1 MPSDLPPS
9 ATPSSIGEPTAVGF
23 VKTRLPQIHDAFKSL
38 PSYYEPT
45 LKRFILNP
53 HPAAMPPSCQN
64 ASLSTSPDVGQAG
77 RVLQESQTPIAS
89 NRARRVPARQVL
101 PALCAMRFWSEIL
114 NDAMTQFT
122 EQNPDA
128 PKRISKEP
136 EHGIR
141 GAASWDDIYAKLQR
155 ARERFDGEH
164 SQGRKG
170 AKKAYRYVISSSD
183 VIRRGVQAIPDMEY
197 LSPVKAGMEILLDA
211 AKTATEVRT
220 KVAISFQE
228 KDLAE
233 SFGKIELFLATFPGD
248 ENIRIA
254 SVDLIAC
261 TLKAV
266 ELAISYYMSRT
277 FERFRRS
284 LPLVGDGSRFE
295 EELITTI
302 NEITAKCLKI
312 KENALESHIHETKEA
327 MELIL
332 SGIESVDAMSNA
344 IYEMMIDRED
354 RLMEKVE
361 NLANIVLDLFN
372 QGEKTKE
379 AARAEE
385 IRMWQAMTERFAKR
399 FESPDFGIRFI
410 AALPPP
416 QQQQQQLSWHP
427 PQGPPPWSQPTQ
439 QPAWQVQLPDPA
451 QHQYAHPYP
460 YQYQQQSFW
469 MAAPPPPPPGYYHPP
484 PPPLEPMLCISQLL
498 RTLGISSPDADD
510 LASVLGSEESV
521 GLRYRSRAKG
531 IMLTDKFRAWATS
544 ETSCAL
550 LVLGDVTHDTTGPS
564 AALSFFSASMMRSL
578 RGQDRYLSLVFFCR
592 RHLEAGDP
600 HHGPG
605 AMLRAFVAQLL
616 LQLKQMQNGME
627 PIIDALKD
635 GPFTQRDLEV
645 GLDDPGLDCLRRWN
659 TDKLCELFNWL
670 VRRVVPPHKTL
681 ICVGDGIE
689 AYEASQHMENLHKVA
704 GCLLGLTRASGDR
717 PTVKFMAT
725 SPEGT
730 ATLEGVFRGHGSAI
744 VEMETLDSRGEDDD
758 MLEFEDRL

>member
-64 ASLSTSPDVGQAG
+64 APLSTSPDVGQAG

-183 VIRRGVQAIPDMEY
+183 AIRRGVQAIPDMEY

-220 KVAISFQE
+220 KVAVSFQE
-228 KDLAE
+228 KDLTE

-248 ENIRIA
+248 ENIRTA

-284 LPLVGDGSRFE
+284 LPLVGDGSGFE
-295 EELITTI
+295 EGLITTI
-302 NEITAKCLKI
+302 NEITVKCLKI

-361 NLANIVLDLFN
+361 KLANIVLDLFN

-416 QQQQQQLSWHP
+416 QQQQQLPWHP
-427 PQGPPPWSQPTQ
+427 PQGQPPWSQPTQ
-439 QPAWQVQLPDPA
+439 QPAWQVQPPDPA
-451 QHQYAHPYP
+451 QQQYANPYP
-460 YQYQQQSFW
+460 YQYQQQSLW
-469 MAAPPPPPPGYYHPP
+469 MAAPPPPPGYYHPP
-484 PPPLEPMLCISQLL
+484 PPPLEPILCISQLL
-498 RTLGISSPDADD
+498 WTLGISSPDADD

-521 GLRYRSRAKG
+521 SLRYRSRAKG
-531 IMLTDKFRAWATS
+531 IMLTGEFRAWATS

-550 LVLGDVTHDTTGPS
+550 LVLGDVTRDTTGPS

-600 HHGPG
+600 HRGPG

-627 PIIDALKD
+627 PIIDALRD

-645 GLDDPGLDCLRRWN
+645 GLNDPGLDCLRRWN

>member
-64 ASLSTSPDVGQAG
+64 APLSTSPDVGQAG

-89 NRARRVPARQVL
+89 NRARRVPA
-101 PALCAMRFWSEIL
+101 
-114 NDAMTQFT
+114 
-122 EQNPDA
+122 
-128 PKRISKEP
+128 RISKEP

-183 VIRRGVQAIPDMEY
+183 AIRRGVQAIPDMEY

-220 KVAISFQE
+220 KVAVSFQE
-228 KDLAE
+228 KDLTE

-248 ENIRIA
+248 ENIRTA

-284 LPLVGDGSRFE
+284 LPLVGDGSGFE
-295 EELITTI
+295 EGLITTI
-302 NEITAKCLKI
+302 NEITVKCLKI

-361 NLANIVLDLFN
+361 KLANIVLDLFN

-416 QQQQQQLSWHP
+416 QQQQQLPWHP
-427 PQGPPPWSQPTQ
+427 PQGQPPWSQPTQ
-439 QPAWQVQLPDPA
+439 QPAWQVQPPDPA
-451 QHQYAHPYP
+451 QQQYANPYP
-460 YQYQQQSFW
+460 YQYQQQSLW
-469 MAAPPPPPPGYYHPP
+469 MAAPPPPPGYYHPP
-484 PPPLEPMLCISQLL
+484 PPPLEPILCISQLL
-498 RTLGISSPDADD
+498 WTLGISSPDADD

-521 GLRYRSRAKG
+521 SLRYRSRAKG
-531 IMLTDKFRAWATS
+531 IMLTGEFRAWATS

-550 LVLGDVTHDTTGPS
+550 LVLGDVTRDTTGPS

-600 HHGPG
+600 HRGPG

-627 PIIDALKD
+627 PIIDALRD

-645 GLDDPGLDCLRRWN
+645 GLNDPGLDCLRRWN